1 MALNFCTTCY
11 PLTLPDC
18 PDSFDLETDLGA
30 GTYYVWVKDRFAV
43 KYVQQV
49 TVGVGGS
56 FTVDATAFPAGM
68 FTANSGHYIFT
79 ISTSETEDTQETFTI
94 DAADYDCWLIKFE
107 DVNAA

>member
-43 KYVQQV
+43 
-49 TVGVGGS
+49 
-56 FTVDATAFPAGM
+56 GM
-68 FTANSGHYIFT
+68 FSRLRWALAVPLPWMRPLSRLECLPPIQAT
-79 ISTSETEDTQETFTI
+79 TSSQLVRRNRRIQETFTI
-94 DAADYDCWLIKFE
+94 DAADYDCWVIKFE
-107 DVNAA
+107 EVNAA